1 MSVPVARLGEL
12 WTLFIG
18 LRVSDMAVRRVH
30 DPPLSGRSRR
40 AHACK
45 SAHTH
50 VGTHT
55 HTYKPAHTHTHTKYT
70 QKRKTQSTC
79 ITTLKLLHWGMRVLD
94 ELKCSKAIKIALA
107 LWIRMKRRQ
116 TMLSLFCLVCHVKL
130 RKIEIIINY
139 FIQSTFVMP
148 TIELHWSHCS
158 LSAFQCSRASGIL
171 F

>member
-1 MSVPVARLGEL
+1 MVRLGEL

-55 HTYKPAHTHTHTKYT
+55 HTYKPAHTHTHKIHAKKKDAKHMHYN
-70 QKRKTQSTC
+70 SE
-79 ITTLKLLHWGMRVLD
+79 IVALGD
-94 ELKCSKAIKIALA
+94 ESF
-107 LWIRMKRRQ
+107 R
-116 TMLSLFCLVCHVKL
+116 
-130 RKIEIIINY
+130 
-139 FIQSTFVMP
+139 
-148 TIELHWSHCS
+148 
-158 LSAFQCSRASGIL
+158 
-171 F
+171 

>member
-1 MSVPVARLGEL
+1 MCMILRYLGEA
-12 WTLFIG
+12 G
-18 LRVSDMAVRRVH
+18 VH
-30 DPPLSGRSRR
+30 MHVR
-40 AHACK
+40 AHTRTW
-45 SAHTH
+45 AHTH
-50 VGTHT
+50 IRTS
-55 HTYKPAHTHTHTKYT
+55 PHTHTHTKYT

-94 ELKCSKAIKIALA
+94 ELKCSKVIKIALA
-107 LWIRMKRRQ
+107 LWIRMNRRQ
-116 TMLSLFCLVCHVKL
+116 TMLSLFCLICHVKL

-139 FIQSTFVMP
+139 YIQSTFVMP